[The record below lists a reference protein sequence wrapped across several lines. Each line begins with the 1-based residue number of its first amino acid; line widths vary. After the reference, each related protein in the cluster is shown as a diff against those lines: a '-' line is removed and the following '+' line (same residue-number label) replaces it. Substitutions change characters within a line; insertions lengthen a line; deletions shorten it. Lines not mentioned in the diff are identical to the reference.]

1 MTALVEK
8 SKAAER
14 IKDRLQG
21 SVLFGVQDPGSERS
35 RHETRYKRTPALI
48 MDDSDLRNYLLSL
61 TLSKPEL
68 VVDAVLR
75 GDPTPV
81 AQTTPDGPAV
91 DGRHAPARARGG
103 GESASSNGAGG
114 ASSPSRSG
122 VPQPYSIE
130 VYPGIVQNDRQT
142 FAMGPPFACHENLQH
157 ERMVGPITD
166 VNELEH
172 IVTLEAAKTSGV
184 ALHPTKKTMYIMSRD
199 ARQGNVDPKLTV
211 ATAIRSQYDVLNQY
225 RHNPATG
232 RMTLFVAVHTA
243 SEEDVGS
250 GSGGGG
256 GSSDRGHKRGGSSAP
271 TAPGKIWR
279 GQPRDADLG
288 SAPNMESLTLVTQ
301 RATDLHHRFNKRDTQ
316 AINKHVAHIFS
327 TRQSLQFLGGAN
339 QCWPSPEFELS
350 VTGSVGGPVGAAV
363 TVTGAASASAA
374 AYAVPQGWQSNLPP
388 NNPPNVPNLP
398 PGPPPWAPAAPPPL
412 PHGWSE
418 VKVDGGVFYHNHL
431 TGVSS
436 WEKPTPP
443 LPPGPPP
450 PGVAIAGVAPPAGAS
465 TTTAAPAPIG

>member
-8 SKAAER
+8 SKAAAR

-21 SVLFGVQDPGSERS
+21 SVLFGVPDRGRGLK
-35 RHETRYKRTPALI
+35 HEARYKRTPALI
-48 MDDSDLRNYLLSL
+48 LDDNDLSNYLSSVVLSE
-61 TLSKPEL
+61 PEL

-81 AQTTPDGPAV
+81 AQTTPDGAAV
-91 DGRHAPARARGG
+91 DGRGAPPGARGDD
-103 GESASSNGAGG
+103 GESAASSNGAG
-114 ASSPSRSG
+114 AAASPSRSG
-122 VPQPYSIE
+122 VAQPHSIE

-157 ERMVGPITD
+157 ERMVGQITD
-166 VNELEH
+166 VNELEN

-211 ATAIRSQYDVLNQY
+211 ATAIRSQYDILNQY

-243 SEEDVGS
+243 NEEDFGS

-256 GSSDRGHKRGGSSAP
+256 GSADRSTKKGGSSA
-271 TAPGKIWR
+271 AAAGKVWR

-288 SAPNMESLTLVTQ
+288 AAPNMEQLTAVTQ
-301 RATDLHHRFNKRDTQ
+301 RVTDLHHRFNKRDIQ

-327 TRQSLQFLGGAN
+327 IRQSLQFIGGSN

-350 VTGSVGGPVGAAV
+350 VTGAVSAPVGAAV
-363 TVTGAASASAA
+363 AGAASAT
-374 AYAVPQGWQSNLPP
+374 AYVVPPGWQSNLPP
-388 NNPPNVPNLP
+388 NNPPSVPNLP

-412 PHGWSE
+412 PHGWNE
-418 VKVDGGVFYHNHL
+418 VKVNGGVFYHNHL
-431 TGVSS
+431 TGISS

-443 LPPGPPP
+443 LPPGPPAA
-450 PGVAIAGVAPPAGAS
+450 GVAIAEVPPTAGAP
-465 TTTAAPAPIG
+465 TAAPAPAPPR